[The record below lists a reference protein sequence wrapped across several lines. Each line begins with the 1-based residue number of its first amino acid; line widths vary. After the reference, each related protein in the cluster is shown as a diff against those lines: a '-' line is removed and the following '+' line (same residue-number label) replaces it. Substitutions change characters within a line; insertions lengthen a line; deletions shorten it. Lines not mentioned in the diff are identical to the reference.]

1 MLTALGIR
9 DFVLIHKLDFEFSTG
24 LSTFTGETGA
34 GKSIILDALGLTLG
48 GVADKRFVRTGS
60 SKAIIT
66 AQFEFSIDHPVWKI
80 LDERGFDF
88 DRKESL
94 LLKRLVKREGAAR
107 AFINDQAA
115 SASLLTEIGELLVE
129 IHGQHAAT
137 KLMRQ
142 SSHRTLLDKFSKCES
157 IAGTCHA
164 TWMAYDKARKDRES
178 LERQIEEAKSAKL
191 WLEESV
197 KEFEK
202 IDPKPNEVEELSKR
216 RSVLAQSDKLLNGIS
231 QALNVLQSREVENNI
246 GKASKIVNEVAPLWE
261 EGTRSALE
269 AVERAEIEVREA
281 IASLQQLGAS
291 IEQDSP
297 ALEVIEDR
305 LHVLRTLAR
314 KHQISPDLLSTQAE
328 TMRGQLALAEANDEH
343 LDSVKLVEVETQ
355 TAWKN
360 SAKDLSDERKKGAK
374 KLETAIESE
383 LRPLKLERVRVRVRF
398 DLLEDPGPNGFEQ
411 VEFEVET
418 NPNTGFGSLRKIAS
432 GGELARFSLALK
444 CALAEKDDVGVM
456 VFDEADQGVGGAVAS
471 AVGMRLKRLA
481 ESRQVLAI
489 THSPQVAAA
498 GASQWK
504 VSKSATKSKDRG
516 VSVMNIEGMERQEEI
531 ARMLSGVEVTDEARA
546 AANRLLE
553 DL

>member
-9 DFVLIHKLDFEFSTG
+9 DFVLIHKLDLEFGTG

-48 GVADKRFVRTGS
+48 GVADRRFVRSGS
-60 SKAIIT
+60 PKAIVT
-66 AQFEFSIDHPVWKI
+66 AQFEISADHTVWKL

-88 DRKESL
+88 DRKEAL

-115 SASLLTEIGELLVE
+115 SASLLTEIGEQLVE

-137 KLMRQ
+137 KLLRQ
-142 SSHRTLLDKFSKCES
+142 SSHRTLLDKFSRCES
-157 IAGTCHA
+157 IAIECRA
-164 TWMAYDKARKDRES
+164 TWLAYDKARKGREN
-178 LERQIEEAKSAKL
+178 LERQIEEARSAKL
-191 WLEESV
+191 WLEDSV

-202 IDPKPNEVEELSKR
+202 IDPKPKEVDQLSKR
-216 RSVLAQSDKLLNGIS
+216 RSVLAQSDKLLNGID
-231 QALNVLQSREVENNI
+231 QALNVLQSGEVENNV
-246 GKASKIVNEVAPLWE
+246 GKASKIVSEVAPLWE
-261 EGTRSALE
+261 EGTRAALE
-269 AVERAEIEVREA
+269 AVERAEIETREA

-291 IEQDSP
+291 IEQDSKG
-297 ALEVIEDR
+297 LEVIEDR
-305 LHVLRTLAR
+305 LHILRTLAR
-314 KHQISPDLLSTQAE
+314 KHQVSPDTLSTHAE
-328 TMRGQLALAEANDEH
+328 TMRSQLALAEANDEQ
-343 LDSVKLVEVETQ
+343 LDAVKLEEAKTQ
-355 TAWKN
+355 TAWKK
-360 SAKDLSDERKKGAK
+360 SATNLSEERKKGAK

-383 LRPLKLERVRVRVRF
+383 LRPLKLERVRVQVRF
-398 DLLEDPGPNGFEQ
+398 DTLSEPGQNGFEQ
-411 VEFEVET
+411 IEFEVET

-471 AVGMRLKRLA
+471 AVGKRLKLLA
-481 ESRQVLAI
+481 VSRQVLAI

-498 GASQWK
+498 GLSQWK
-504 VSKSATKSKDRG
+504 VSKSSTKSEVRRISV
-516 VSVMNIEGMERQEEI
+516 VSIEGIERQEEI
-531 ARMLSGVEVTDEARA
+531 ARMLSGVKVTDEARA

-553 DL
+553 DT